1 MQKRIAV
8 LTSGGDAPGMN
19 AAIRAV
25 ARVGAHYGYEVLGVE
40 RGYDGLMQGA
50 FLLLDSKAVAGI
62 IHRGGTMLK
71 TARSEEFRKPEGRKL
86 AAEQLKSLGIEDL
99 VVIGGDGS
107 MAGAIALEEECGGWL
122 RTYVI
127 PATIDNDMAGTDY
140 TIGFDTAVNNAF
152 DAINKIRDTTES
164 HERVAVVEV
173 MGRNSGNI
181 ALTLGIACGAELVLV
196 PERKMEMPEVCDTL
210 RRGFQRGKLYT
221 IVIVAEGAGDAH
233 DVAAQITK
241 STGFK
246 CQTTALGYI
255 QRGGHPTALDNLI
268 SSELGFHAVEC
279 IAKRSGSGMIGWKQ
293 ERACL
298 VPYAE
303 RTVGEKGR
311 FSRLYKMIEIL
322 GKH

>member
-71 TARSEEFRKPEGRKL
+71 TARSEAFRKPEGRKE
-86 AAEQLKSLGIEDL
+86 AGKQLKALGIEDL

-196 PERKMEMPEVCDTL
+196 PERKLEMSEVCATL

-233 DVAAQITK
+233 DVAQQITK
-241 STGFK
+241 CTGFK

-268 SSELGFHAVEC
+268 SSELGVHAVEC
-279 IAKRSGSGMIGWKQ
+279 IAKREGSGMIGWKQ

-298 VPYAE
+298 VPYQE
-303 RTVGEKGR
+303 RTVGETGR
-311 FSRLYKMIEIL
+311 FSRLYQMIEIL